1 MAPVL
6 SEDGAGVYRW
16 AMDKQRIFV
25 SACLLGHAVRYDGRS
40 KPVDH
45 PLIDRWKAEGR
56 IVTLC
61 PEMAAGLPV
70 PRPPAEIEPG
80 ADALGV
86 LSGERRVLENSG
98 GDVTAAFIAGADLAS
113 DLAARTGCRYAL
125 LTDGS
130 PSCGSRHVHAGRFDG
145 EKIAGQG
152 VVAAR
157 LKAAGIA
164 VFPESEIED
173 LAALIEREETHL
185 SSEPA

>member
-1 MAPVL
+1 MV
-6 SEDGAGVYRW
+6 AG
-16 AMDKQRIFV
+16 MEKSRIFV
-25 SACLLGHAVRYDGRS
+25 SACLLGHAVRFDGRS
-40 KPVDH
+40 KPVSH
-45 PLIDRWKAEGR
+45 PLIDRWHEEGR

-80 ADALGV
+80 ANAAGV
-86 LSGERRVLENSG
+86 LNGEGRVIENSG
-98 GDVTAAFIAGADLAS
+98 SDVTAAFVTGADMARELAG
-113 DLAARTGCRYAL
+113 RQGCRYAL

-130 PSCGSRHVHAGRFDG
+130 PSCGSRHIHAGRFNG
-145 EKIAGQG
+145 ERIVGEG

-173 LAALIEREETHL
+173 LAALIAREETRV
-185 SSEPA
+185 SSDPD